1 MTQEA
6 GRKRAKGESK
16 VGAATGVF
24 WQVNEK
30 FVPKG
35 LVGLR
40 VSRPFGT
47 CALRALDPGVETP
60 GYSRLSPRDGEL
72 ACSIAT
78 TIMGRSPKPVLKTH
92 FYLVHPKARKRL
104 NRALGRARLNSPF
117 K

>member
-35 LVGLR
+35 HH
-40 VSRPFGT
+40 
-47 CALRALDPGVETP
+47 D
-60 GYSRLSPRDGEL
+60 
-72 ACSIAT
+72 
-78 TIMGRSPKPVLKTH
+78 
-92 FYLVHPKARKRL
+92 
-104 NRALGRARLNSPF
+104 NSPAF
-117 K
+117 QPRVAIPALQKSRRDLWD